1 MRLTSRPLHKQGYV
15 RLNNKAGSVNGQI
28 DIVPVSGKGDLSA
41 FIDCAYRL
49 NANDPNWVPP
59 FRADMVELLTPGKNP
74 FHEHAQVQL
83 FLAKRAG
90 QVVGRISA
98 HYDELALMQPP
109 EQGMGPGTGNWG
121 MFEAEDE
128 AVAAALIARAEAW
141 LKEQGMTRVVAPVS
155 LSVWEEI
162 GLLVK
167 GHDHPP
173 MLLMGHHNAAYE
185 GWVEAQDYTTAK
197 RLFTYDLLIDNGFPE
212 IVGRIVASGER
223 SKKISVR
230 RVDKSRFAEEAAICI
245 DILNDAWSSNWGF
258 VPFTEAE
265 KAYGAKKLKPLILE
279 GANMIAEVD
288 GEPAAFMLSWPDMNK
303 LLINFGGKLFP
314 FNWAKLLWWL
324 RNPKQADFRVPLM
337 GVVSKYQN
345 TRLASQLAF
354 MMIEYIRR
362 YAVAEHDAQRAEVGW
377 ILEDNQGMV
386 AIADAIDSKVN
397 REYRVYSKD
406 L

>member
-1 MRLTSRPLHKQGYV
+1 MT
-15 RLNNKAGSVNGQI
+15 AQI
-28 DIVPVSGKGDLSA
+28 EITPVSGKSDLNA

-59 FRADMVELLTPGKNP
+59 LRADMVELLTPGKNP
-74 FHEHAQVQL
+74 FHEHAKMQL
-83 FLAKRAG
+83 FLAQRGG

-98 HYDELALMQPP
+98 HYDELALAQPP

-121 MFEAEDE
+121 LMEAEDE
-128 AVAAALIARAEAW
+128 AVMAALIARAEDW
-141 LKEQGMTRVVAPVS
+141 LREQGMTRVLAPIS
-155 LSVWEEI
+155 LSIWEEP
-162 GLLVK
+162 GLLVH

-173 MLLMGHHNAAYE
+173 MLLMGHHNAAYQ
-185 GWVEAQDYTTAK
+185 GWIEAQNYETAK
-197 RLFTYDLLIDNGFPE
+197 RLFTYDLQVQDGFPE
-212 IVGRIVASGER
+212 IVNRIVKSGER
-223 SKKISVR
+223 SSRITVR
-230 RVDKSRFAEEAAICI
+230 TVDKSRFAEEAAIAI
-245 DILNDAWSSNWGF
+245 DILNDAWSKNWGF
-258 VPFTEAE
+258 VPFTETE

-288 GEPAAFMLSWPDMNK
+288 GEPAAFMLSWPDINQK
-303 LLINFGGKLFP
+303 LKAFDGNLFP

-324 RNPKQADFRVPLM
+324 RNPKDAGFRVPLM

-362 YAVAEHDAQRAEVGW
+362 YAVRSHGAERAEVGW

-386 AIADAIDSKVN
+386 AIADAIESKVN
-397 REYRVYSKD
+397 REYRIYSKQ